1 MDNSKNYDV
10 LNPDSDSEKGQM
22 FLNGKTTFRNL
33 EFINSRNFVQNLKDH
48 INLLLPSE
56 ILPFLNA
63 TEIDN
68 YLSSELRRKSKLCF
82 DFLKGKYLY
91 KETGEKVVMND
102 DFISFALQTNCT
114 RQKMLLNLKNEKFSH
129 KELDFFLSKIQK
141 LVENELLLIS

>member
-1 MDNSKNYDV
+1 MGYD
-10 LNPDSDSEKGQM
+10 STE
-22 FLNGKTTFRNL
+22 KTTS
-33 EFINSRNFVQNLKDH
+33 INSEIQKVKSDIDRLANNGDVSGLMKYSVDNDSSINIVHKTMLKA
-48 INLLLPSE
+48 IAAQYKQAKMLT
-56 ILPFLNA
+56 A
-63 TEIDN
+63 ADN
-68 YLSSELRRKSKLCF
+68 VIKNKF
-82 DFLKGKYLY
+82 